1 MKHRIIVRQRWI
13 RRTRAVKAICI
24 AAVMTISVFAERYA
38 NAAISGGNDW
48 ITTWAASPAPRWPEG
63 NPAPFG
69 VPETLEGQTI
79 RQVARI
85 SVGGSKVRI
94 VLSNEYGVG
103 PLTIGAGSVALAGR
117 NGALAGAGTAR
128 LTWGGRSSVVV
139 PPGAPIIS
147 DPVDLPVEPL
157 ASLAVSI
164 YLPEKTAIS
173 SVHWDGAQT
182 ATISGRGDFTASAAF
197 QADSTLRQRLFLSG
211 IQVDA
216 KPAAHAV
223 IFFGDSITDGAC
235 STADANGRWP
245 DHIAERLQQAGYG
258 NVAVVNEAFSGNRV
272 LSNGMGVN
280 ALARLNADVLSQPRL
295 STVVFMMGI
304 NDIGWPGERSI
315 TPGDKEPTA
324 DDILVG
330 YQQIIDRVHAKGAR
344 ILGATLT
351 PFTDTNKGT
360 PTEGY
365 YTLEKEKIRLAVNQW
380 IRTSGRFDGVIDFDK
395 LLEDPAR
402 PGHMR
407 SAYDCGDHLH
417 PNDAGYSAMAAAVD
431 LSQFLKSPE

>member
-1 MKHRIIVRQRWI
+1 MKRQ
-13 RRTRAVKAICI
+13 TVKAFCI
-24 AAVMTISVFAERYA
+24 AAILALAVSGERDA
-38 NAAISGGNDW
+38 DAATAGGDNW
-48 ITTWAASPAPRWPEG
+48 IATWAATPAPRWGSEV
-63 NPAPFG
+63 PAPFE

-85 SVGGSKVRI
+85 SVGGAKVRV
-94 VLSNEYGVG
+94 VLSNEFGSQ
-103 PLTIGAGSVALAGR
+103 PLTIGAGSVALAGK
-117 NGALAGAGTAR
+117 NGALAGAGAAR

-147 DPVDLPVEPL
+147 DPVDLAVAPL

-164 YLPEKTAIS
+164 YLPEKTALS
-173 SVHWDGAQT
+173 SVHWDGGQT
-182 ATISGRGDFTASAAF
+182 AYISAPGDFTAAA
-197 QADSTLRQRLFLSG
+197 ALPPVATLKQRLFLSG

-216 KPAAHAV
+216 KPASRAV
-223 IFFGDSITDGAC
+223 VFFGDSITDGYC
-235 STADANGRWP
+235 STADANRRWP

-258 NVAVVNEAFSGNRV
+258 NIAVVNEAFSGNRV
-272 LSNGMGVN
+272 LANGMGIN

-304 NDIGWPGERSI
+304 NDIGWPGEKSI
-315 TPGDKEPTA
+315 TPRDREPTA

-330 YQQIIDRVHAKGAR
+330 YRQIIDRVHAAGAR

-351 PFTDTNKGT
+351 PFADTNQGT

-365 YTLEKEKIRLAVNQW
+365 YTPEKEKIRLAVNQW
-380 IRTSGRFDGVIDFDK
+380 IRTSGRFDGVVDFDR

-417 PNDAGYSAMAAAVD
+417 PNDAGYAAMGAAVD
-431 LSQFLKSPE
+431 LGQFLKSGGPQ